1 MQPRLNTDF
10 RVAVVGLGY
19 VGLTLSCVLAREGF
33 LVHGIDVDPELIRGI
48 REARPRFHE
57 PGIPEILATHMERNL
72 FAGEKLGQSSLD
84 AVVLAV
90 STPVDDV
97 TRRPRLGHLIAAVE
111 GLAGHITSDTLIIV
125 RSTVPVGTTTRILQP
140 ILRDMLRTNDILL
153 AFCPER
159 TIQGQALREVKNL
172 PQLVGGVNARSTEAA
187 RAFFE
192 RFCGRVVTLSSP
204 EAAELTKLVNNA
216 HTDVLYAFANEMAG
230 YAERHGVDPREVVH
244 GANFEYPRPDVAHP
258 GFVGGGCLSKD
269 PYLLLDATP
278 DSEPSLVRNARRIN
292 EELPRRVG
300 RRIVE
305 GLLSLGKNPSNS
317 RVLFCGVAYK
327 GTPPTDDTRGNPL
340 EPILEAVGHRLGEK
354 LAHDFQVSDARIRA
368 MGVEPT
374 SLSEGFESADAVVFL
389 NNHRGYREL
398 AASLPVL
405 AAKSHAPLLFMD
417 CWRIFDTP
425 LAGALGM
432 AIEQGTVG
440 PTDFSLSEADAPPL
454 LVRDIPG
461 IVYQSIGLAPCI
473 TSSLAAR
480 VS

>member
-19 VGLTLSCVLAREGF
+19 VGLTLSAVLAREGF
-33 LVHGIDVDPELIRGI
+33 LVHGIDVDQDLLRGI
-48 REARPRFHE
+48 RDARPRFHE
-57 PGIPEILATHMERNL
+57 PGVPEILATHMERNL
-72 FAGEKLGQSSLD
+72 FVGERLGSSPLD

-90 STPVDDV
+90 STPVDEA

-111 GLAGHITSDTLIIV
+111 SLAGHISSDTLIIV

-140 ILRDMLRTNDILL
+140 LLRDILRTQDILL

-172 PQLVGGVNARSTEAA
+172 PQLVGGVNARSAEAA
-187 RAFFE
+187 CSFFR
-192 RFCGRVVTLSSP
+192 RFCARVVTLSSP

-216 HTDVLYAFANEMAG
+216 HTDVLYAFANEIAG
-230 YAERHGVDPREVVH
+230 YAERHGVDPKEVIH

-269 PYLLLDATP
+269 PYLLLDATS
-278 DSEPSLVRNARRIN
+278 DTEPSLVRDARRIN
-292 EELPRRVG
+292 EELPRVVG
-300 RRIVE
+300 RRLVD
-305 GLLSLGKNPSNS
+305 GLLSLGKNPSRA

-340 EPILEAVGHRLGEK
+340 EPILEAVGPRLGAK
-354 LAHDFQVSDARIRA
+354 LAHDFQVSDERIRA

-374 SLSEGFESADAVVFL
+374 SLSDGFESADAVVFL

-398 AASLPVL
+398 AASLPAL
-405 AAKSHAPLLFMD
+405 ASRAQAPLLLMD

-425 LAGALGM
+425 LAGAMGM

-440 PTDFSLSEADAPPL
+440 PTDFRLSDVDAPPIA
-454 LVRDIPG
+454 VRDIPG